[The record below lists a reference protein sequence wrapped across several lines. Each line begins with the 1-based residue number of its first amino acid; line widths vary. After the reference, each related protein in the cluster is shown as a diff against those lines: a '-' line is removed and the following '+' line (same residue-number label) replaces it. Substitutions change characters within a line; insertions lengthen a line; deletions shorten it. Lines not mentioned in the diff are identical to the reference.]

1 MHASE
6 ADDLSW
12 IKNWAAVG
20 DSFSAGIGYRVHKTM
35 QSSEYSTD
43 KLLPEQEHGIARGET
58 TFARAKFDDVSKQVK
73 ALGDGS
79 QDLVTITAGGND
91 ALLTDILNECV
102 FMWKP
107 SGGILNDP
115 CPGVLA
121 KAQAAIDAPD
131 FRSKA
136 DGLISSAKS
145 KLKSDGHI
153 YYVGYAQFFGQES
166 NQCDSVTWY
175 LTQDRRKQ
183 MNILSRNVNKAIS
196 DAVARAGPSVT
207 FVDYD
212 KYVSDSHGRFCEDDH
227 PETNG
232 NRAGLLFYEWYTDD
246 NVAPTDDAA
255 AKELFAPSLFTD
267 TLIMNGTFEASIGE
281 YIRQAISKNASL
293 AQTMTLAKPA
303 TPNLVQ
309 VNATIEQID
318 RGFSVMSIPDGY
330 GKIFHPR
337 PNAHQ
342 LTADLVLYNI
352 EANYAKKLGQ
362 EPAPEVVD
370 NDTCPALKANTAP
383 PSTTTST
390 STHAPTSTPDPDATE
405 ICGTWYKVLFDH
417 FEIYGAHFDEPKFT
431 SDGEELKHELEG
443 CGEVTKWSFK
453 ALTNDPNGFQWFAS
467 GNLPIGT
474 KACVGRA
481 VVSAGGAGPDGCTG
495 AGN

>member
-1 MHASE
+1 MHLPSSTLWLALASICHCFPARQSPWTRALRRDASE

-20 DSFSAGIGYRVHKTM
+20 DSFSAGIGAGTRY
-35 QSSEYSTD
+35 SSWGDYFCSRYDASFPALINADERLGD
-43 KLLPEQEHGIARGET
+43 ANGR
-58 TFARAKFDDVSKQVK
+58 TFTNWACSGAKFDDVSKQVK

-79 QDLVTITAGGND
+79 QDLITITAGGND

-121 KAQAAIDAPD
+121 KAQAAIDAPG

-136 DGLISSAKS
+136 DELISSAKS

-166 NQCDSVTWY
+166 NQCDSVTWSFWLNYGDRKY
-175 LTQDRRKQ
+175 LTQDRREQ

-267 TLIMNGTFEASIGE
+267 TLTMNGTFEASIGE
-281 YIRQAISKNASL
+281 YIRQAIAENASL
-293 AQTMTLAKPA
+293 AQTMTLAMPA

-342 LTADLVLYNI
+342 LMADLVLYNI

-370 NDTCPALKANTAP
+370 NDTCPAPRANTAP
-383 PSTTTST
+383 PPGTTSM
-390 STHAPTSTPDPDATE
+390 SPPAPTSTPDPDATE

-431 SDGEELKHELEG
+431 SDGE
-443 CGEVTKWSFK
+443 
-453 ALTNDPNGFQWFAS
+453 
-467 GNLPIGT
+467 
-474 KACVGRA
+474 
-481 VVSAGGAGPDGCTG
+481 
-495 AGN
+495 